1 MRRRNNVA
9 KGNLFVISGA
19 SGVGK
24 STVLAKVT
32 AQRPDLLFSV
42 SATTR
47 PPREGEIDGV
57 HYSFISRE
65 QFMEMLDQD
74 AFAEYDIHH
83 AACYGTPREQLEQK
97 LEQGHVF
104 LDIDPNGAFQ
114 VRERYPDVTLIF
126 IMPPS
131 YEVLEQRLRGRADG
145 MSEEK
150 ILGRLGR
157 AKWEMEQSE
166 KYDCVVVNDDVDRCA
181 QEILNLISAKENEE

>member
-1 MRRRNNVA
+1 MA
-9 KGNLFVISGA
+9 KGRLFVISGA

-24 STVLAKVT
+24 STVLAQVT
-32 AQRPDLLFSV
+32 AQRPDLQFSV

-47 PPREGEIDGV
+47 PPRDGEIDGV

-65 QFMEMLDQD
+65 QFMEMVERD

-97 LEQGHVF
+97 LENGHVF

-114 VRERYPDVTLIF
+114 VREKYPDVTLIF

-166 KYDCVVVNDDVDRCA
+166 KYDCVVVNDQVERCA
-181 QEILNLISAKENEE
+181 QEILNIISAKEHEE